1 MNRWNF
7 REIPP
12 VHKNFYSLNG
22 SYALTNKIE
31 AHKITDK
38 QTKNLF
44 IRKIIWRKVEFGKFY
59 DFYKMLLHHYT

>member
-7 REIPP
+7 REIPS

-31 AHKITDK
+31 AHAITDK
-38 QTKNLF
+38 QTISFF
-44 IRKIIWRKVEFGKFY
+44 IRKIICLKVEFGRFY
-59 DFYKMLLHHYT
+59 DFYEMLLHHYT